1 MKNCRFGKIIMSALC
16 MLIIAAGTAF
26 AQTASKIEMKYAVVY
41 PPVGAQAEGAAEL
54 ARLISESSGGRIVMK
69 FYPSSQLGNQ
79 LALLEGLRAGS
90 IDMSECAASDVS
102 NFDKLWSVFS
112 LPFTFNN
119 GEHAIRVMNSPAVA
133 KILNESAEASG
144 FKILGWW
151 NMGERSVLNTKR
163 PVNTPSDLKGVKIRV
178 MLDPILANAIGAMGA
193 IGTPMPWGEVYS
205 AVQQGVIDGLENS
218 PPVITAN
225 KLQEVAKYYSLTQ
238 QFIIP
243 DPILMS
249 KKVYDGLPA
258 DLQQAMMKAGKASQ
272 EKFSQDFGKYI
283 EKSLADM
290 KAAGVKINE
299 VDKAA
304 FRTAVKPMVDE
315 FLKKADDK
323 SRALYAAFQS
333 VK

>member
-1 MKNCRFGKIIMSALC
+1 MV
-16 MLIIAAGTAF
+16 IAAGTAF

-54 ARLISESSGGRIVMK
+54 GRLISEASGGRVVMK

-79 LALLEGLRAGS
+79 LGQLEGLRAGT
-90 IDMSECAASDVS
+90 IEMSECAASDLS
-102 NFDKLWSVFS
+102 NFDKMWSVFS

-119 GEHAIRVMNSPAVA
+119 GEHALRAVSNPEVA
-133 KILNESAEASG
+133 KILNEAAEASG

-163 PVNTPSDLKGVKIRV
+163 PIKTPSDLKGVKVRV

-225 KLQEVAKYYSLTQ
+225 KMQEVAKFYSLTQ
-238 QFIIP
+238 QFVIP

-249 KKVYDGLPA
+249 KKVYDALPP
-258 DLQQAMMKAGKASQ
+258 DLQQAMMKAGKSSQ
-272 EKFSQDFGKYI
+272 ERFSQDFGKYV

-299 VDKAA
+299 VDKTA
-304 FRTAVKPMVDE
+304 FRVAVKPMVDD

-323 SRALYAAFQS
+323 SRALYAALQS

>member
-1 MKNCRFGKIIMSALC
+1 MSAACTLV
-16 MLIIAAGTAF
+16 IAAGTAF

-54 ARLISESSGGRIVMK
+54 AKLISESSGGRIVMK

-119 GEHAIRVMNSPAVA
+119 GEHAIRVMNSPEVA

-249 KKVYDGLPA
+249 KKVYDGLPP

-272 EKFSQDFGKYI
+272 EQFSQGFGKAI

-304 FRTAVKPMVDE
+304 FRAAVKPMVDE